1 MAKMANNKDRDYVAF
16 MYNRENVH
24 NCGSCPENTGSDGW
38 QCPLPCG
45 QQNCWVEAHCD
56 SLERS

>member
-1 MAKMANNKDRDYVAF
+1 MNEMIREYKRF
-16 MYNRENVH
+16 MYDEKNIL
-24 NCGSCPENTGSDGW
+24 NCDHCPENTGSDGW